1 MLAGRGE
8 GGREGLMQSI
18 ADFLSGPGGES
29 IVFTGLAVL
38 TVFSALTVAM
48 ARRVTHACLA
58 LLPCFVGIAGL
69 YALLSA
75 PVMVAMQILI
85 YAGGI
90 TVLLLFAI
98 FLLERRTGPLT
109 AAHHYVVPAALTAG
123 LVAVILLASIRMA
136 DFRYRNFR
144 PPVIEVITR
153 QGQNASPAWF
163 AYERP
168 NGETG
173 EMPAS
178 NLKRTGFY
186 FLTYYLLPFELSSL
200 VLVVAMVGAIILARR
215 EKAWTAAGVE
225 HERAHPDTIAEP
237 EGGQ

>member
-1 MLAGRGE
+1 MQTVGE
-8 GGREGLMQSI
+8 
-18 ADFLSGPGGES
+18 FLSGPGGEF
-29 IVFTGLAVL
+29 ILFAGLATL
-38 TVFSALTVAM
+38 TVFSALAVVV

-98 FLLERRTGPLT
+98 FLLERRAGPIR
-109 AAHHYVVPAALTAG
+109 ASNHYVIPAALTAG
-123 LVAVILLASIRMA
+123 LVAVIMLTSIQMA
-136 DFRYRNFR
+136 DFRYRSFR
-144 PPVIEVITR
+144 PPAIEVTSG
-153 QGQNASPAWF
+153 QGRNAQPSWF
-163 AYERP
+163 AYETP
-168 NGETG
+168 SGETR
-173 EMPAS
+173 ELPSS
-178 NLKRTGFY
+178 NLRRTGFY

-200 VLVVAMVGAIILARR
+200 VLVVAMVGAIIMARR

-225 HERAHPDTIAEP
+225 RHRSHPDTIP
-237 EGGQ
+237 GSEGGG

>member
-1 MLAGRGE
+1 MQTLAN
-8 GGREGLMQSI
+8 L
-18 ADFLSGPGGES
+18 LSGPGGEF
-29 IVFTGLAVL
+29 ILFAGLAAL
-38 TVFSALTVAM
+38 TVFSALAVVV

-98 FLLERRTGPLT
+98 FLLERRAGPIH
-109 AAHHYVVPAALTAG
+109 ASNHYVIPAALTAG
-123 LVAVILLASIRMA
+123 LVAVIMLASIRMA

-144 PPVIEVITR
+144 PPAIETTA
-153 QGQNASPAWF
+153 GHGENGKPSWF
-163 AYERP
+163 AYEKP

-173 EMPAS
+173 EVPSS
-178 NLKRTGFY
+178 NLRRTGFY

-200 VLVVAMVGAIILARR
+200 VLVVAMVGAIIIARR
-215 EKAWTAAGVE
+215 EKGWTAAGVE
-225 HERAHPDTIAEP
+225 HDRPRPDTVPEP
-237 EGGQ
+237 EEGA